1 MKTQNSR
8 LGRKLAEVPY
18 SERLVL
24 LPQCLRSNQC
34 KAPRGKF
41 GLLECQGCRQKR
53 EDGLECPIPTMV
65 EIAYEIGYGGVYVFT
80 GGSGIVSFLKE
91 IGLPGA
97 VLGVACEPEIIE
109 GRKKMDELGIPNQVE
124 YLVEAGCAETILF
137 RDPNNFKIEWL
148 QILTKFSPDS

>member
-18 SERLVL
+18 SGRLVL

-41 GLLECQGCRQKR
+41 GLLECQRCRQKR
-53 EDGLECPIPTMV
+53 EDGLECPIPDMI

-80 GGSGIVSFLKE
+80 GGSGIVPFLKE
-91 IGLPGA
+91 RGLPGA
-97 VLGVACEPEIIE
+97 VLGVACELEIRE
-109 GRKKMDELGIPNQVE
+109 GKEKMDELGIPSQIE
-124 YLVEAGCAETILF
+124 YLLETGCAETILF
-137 RDPNNFKIEWL
+137 SNPDDIKMKWK
-148 QILTKFSPDS
+148 QVLTKFPPDF

>member
-53 EDGLECPIPTMV
+53 EDGLECPIPTMR
-65 EIAYEIGYGGVYVFT
+65 EMAYEIGYGGVYVFT
-80 GGSGIVSFLKE
+80 GGSGIVSFLE
-91 IGLPGA
+91 ERGLPKA

-109 GRKKMDELGIPNQVE
+109 GRKKMDELEIPSQIE
-124 YLVEAGCAETILF
+124 YLVKAGCAETAFLKNS
-137 RDPNNFKIEWL
+137 DNLKTEWF
-148 QILTKFSPDS
+148 QILTKFSPDF